1 VDADAARVAVETNA
15 VAFDTEQAG
24 TRAAGSV
31 AFADDEVSPGYD
43 DLVADLAGVLERG
56 YDTVDITDGA
66 VIARETAF
74 DPELAAKRGV
84 PEGPAFG
91 RLASGGVGRSRR
103 RNDRA
108 GGRVARADK
117 PIPDRLPTLTPP
129 PSPYRTLW

>member
-74 DPELAAKRGV
+74 DPELAAKRGSRR
-84 PEGPAFG
+84 G
-91 RLASGGVGRSRR
+91 RRSGGSRAGSRSKSTAKRSRR
-103 RNDRA
+103 RTCRESGQTDSRS
-108 GGRVARADK
+108 
-117 PIPDRLPTLTPP
+117 TPH
-129 PSPYRTLW
+129 